1 MNLEIGDTGALNGLL
16 HTLDY
21 ARNDKCALGADV
33 ATELDHLLAQL
44 LAGRNN
50 SLHSVEVLSQ
60 VQESEFRRLNPCIL
74 HPASEC
80 DLLVLIAG
88 DIGKLGAWSSR
99 RLVFFGANEGKFAVC
114 AYRDVGG
121 IVGLLLGTLSKFAG
135 FGCSFLL
142 CLGYREHYELERKGI
157 LLTFSFSFCAFF
169 SAFLEGGSAPVGAAS
184 LIVVVLG
191 ISSRVVQWSV
201 VSCGRLT
208 FP

>member
-1 MNLEIGDTGALNGLL
+1 
-16 HTLDY
+16 
-21 ARNDKCALGADV
+21 
-33 ATELDHLLAQL
+33 
-44 LAGRNN
+44 
-50 SLHSVEVLSQ
+50 
-60 VQESEFRRLNPCIL
+60 LNPCIL

-142 CLGYREHYELERKGI
+142 CLGYREHYELEREGI
-157 LLTFSFSFCAFF
+157 SADLLLL
-169 SAFLEGGSAPVGAAS
+169 FLR
-184 LIVVVLG
+184 LLQRVLG
-191 ISSRVVQWSV
+191 RRLSASRCGVTHCGSVGDFKSRCAV
-201 VSCGRLT
+201 VSRIVRTTHISIVGQSQPRY
-208 FP
+208 PRGVIAN